1 MPSPQQWV
9 ASPSNHEPRLI
20 LFVLHCFCWVVCHS
34 SEERREYRKSIKFRP
49 GHHKLMSSQL
59 ALGCGR
65 GLELCCLF
73 SYTTTPPPLPS
84 PVPSVTSQNLY
95 LALRSPRWAK
105 AHLLHQVN
113 WTPFSIIFTLRP
125 LHPHELP
132 LLIELSTLPI
142 LEHSSPRLFL
152 RQPGALFL
160 LWSLPYLPLKDHRQV
175 FPISPRIFFFNILNY
190 TNNSVDYLSSCTH
203 PVCSPALGV
212 LQGSVLAHLLIS
224 LSNDSLG

>member
-1 MPSPQQWV
+1 
-9 ASPSNHEPRLI
+9 
-20 LFVLHCFCWVVCHS
+20 
-34 SEERREYRKSIKFRP
+34 
-49 GHHKLMSSQL
+49 MSSQL

-73 SYTTTPPPLPS
+73 SSTTTPPPLPS
-84 PVPSVTSQNLY
+84 PVPSVTLQNLY

-113 WTPFSIIFTLRP
+113 WTPSSIIFTLRP

-160 LWSLPYLPLKDHRQV
+160 LWSLPYLRLAFASRGP
-175 FPISPRIFFFNILNY
+175 PPSISHLPPNLLFNILNY